1 MTFVL
6 RLRDLSQKDHLGSLF
21 LFAIQMLYP
30 FAGCSGVVVFKNRI
44 IAVFALTAS
53 VFMCQVSAEPVKMS
67 QSSSPVIDGYL
78 VQPGDVLQIMVWRE
92 PDMQAEVVVSPDGYF
107 SMPLLGEIHA
117 NGKSITQLRK
127 ELVTRIQTFVP
138 DADVT
143 VMVKQAL
150 GNKIYVIGKV
160 NRPGEYVLNRNV
172 DVMQALSMAAGIAK
186 FADVD
191 QVKILRR
198 TAKAQQVLSF
208 DYSQVEDGKNL
219 EQNIVLKPGD
229 VVVVP

>member
-1 MTFVL
+1 M
-6 RLRDLSQKDHLGSLF
+6 G
-21 LFAIQMLYP
+21 A
-30 FAGCSGVVVFKNRI
+30 GVVVYRNRMVVI
-44 IAVFALTAS
+44 FALLTSAA
-53 VFMCQVSAEPVKMS
+53 MCQVSAESAELS
-67 QSSSPVIDGYL
+67 QPSSPVIDAYL
-78 VQPGDVLQIMVWRE
+78 VQPGDVLQILVWRE
-92 PDMQAEVVVSPDGYF
+92 PDMQAEVIVSPDGHF
-107 SMPLLGEIHA
+107 SMPLLGEI
-117 NGKSITQLRK
+117 NTDGKSVTQLRK

-198 TAKAQQVLSF
+198 TAKTQQVLSF
-208 DYSQVEDGKNL
+208 DYSQVEAGKKL